1 MCGFACPLRA
11 HPASLS
17 VAALTPAAQL
27 DGGIWEGDLQRHCL
41 ARSWI
46 IHYIVRLIK
55 DEEPAATIRYA
66 AAPPAQTILELLIS
80 TEMYQGGDAS
90 ALWLHLFWAAVL
102 SQWELTWVR
111 LSHQFRRSTA
121 EQLAFYHLKK
131 WNVKV
136 TCYSVPFPPSPVSSV
151 WIKRRR
157 ERVASR
163 NERHTYWCIQEALAV
178 HSQIEFGLHPLDSH
192 HSQAHWNKVEH
203 GWRKRWRAEHK
214 ALAFQFKSSSWD

>member
-11 HPASLS
+11 HPTSLS
-17 VAALTPAAQL
+17 VAVLTPAAQL
-27 DGGIWEGDLQRHCL
+27 DGGIWEGDLQGHCL

-66 AAPPAQTILELLIS
+66 TASPAQTILELLIN
-80 TEMYQGGDAS
+80 TEIYQGGDAS

-111 LSHQFRRSTA
+111 LSHQFRRPTA

-131 WNVKV
+131 WNVEV
-136 TCYSVPFPPSPVSSV
+136 TFYFVPFPRHRCRQCKLREGERELRHVTSGTLTDVYRKPSLF
-151 WIKRRR
+151 IAR
-157 ERVASR
+157 
-163 NERHTYWCIQEALAV
+163 
-178 HSQIEFGLHPLDSH
+178 
-192 HSQAHWNKVEH
+192 
-203 GWRKRWRAEHK
+203 
-214 ALAFQFKSSSWD
+214 